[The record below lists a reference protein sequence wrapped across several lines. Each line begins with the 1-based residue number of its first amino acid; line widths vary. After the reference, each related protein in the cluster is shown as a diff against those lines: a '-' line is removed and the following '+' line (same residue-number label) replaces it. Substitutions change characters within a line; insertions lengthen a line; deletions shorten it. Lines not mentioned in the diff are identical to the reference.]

1 MKSRYEIAQ
10 AREEREERE
19 KEKAIK
25 EFNDN
30 LKNNPQL
37 LSDEL
42 YLFKNIYNI
51 RLKLKQLPSQHLDNI
66 LLITEYFKAPRENMN
81 FKYIKPGILNNPL
94 FLSYAIP
101 NNPELYFLI
110 SDENKIYFKETAI
123 ARDKEYLKY
132 LSKEDFDNPEIIK
145 KISFNFS
152 YFQESLSCLSK
163 ESFNKIINGPY
174 EEYVKRDLLKIS
186 IEQCQYLK
194 QVLASYIE
202 ETKVE
207 KGNCWFE
214 NLLNKNP
221 YLYTILD
228 KEKYKDEKSKE
239 LIISLTGKHHDLF
252 PYLPKEWREDLGVV
266 LTIATD
272 QSVTSHQY
280 QNHGMNY
287 QRNVK
292 NVALILNDYKNPE
305 KFLNEKFND
314 TIMKDIRKIYPSLD
328 IEWRKQPQIIK
339 GLFKE
344 RDGFEIDLNY
354 CRSIPNEELAENLVS
369 QLKNFKYR
377 ELREIGE
384 TLEKVVSYHYMKEN
398 LVQKDMKE
406 KKLKI

>member
-10 AREEREERE
+10 AKEERE

-207 KGNCWFE
+207 KGNYWFE

-292 NVALILNDYKNPE
+292 NVALILNNYKNPE